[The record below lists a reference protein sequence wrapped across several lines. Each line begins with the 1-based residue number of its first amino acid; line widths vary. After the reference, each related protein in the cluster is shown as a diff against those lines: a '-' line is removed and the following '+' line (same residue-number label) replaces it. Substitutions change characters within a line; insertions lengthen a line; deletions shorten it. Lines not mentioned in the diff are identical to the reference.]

1 MRRAGMRDPYSV
13 LGVSR
18 QASADE
24 IKAAFRRLAR
34 EHHPDRNPNDAA
46 AERRF
51 REVNEAYQ
59 VLSDPNRRARF
70 DATGSDRSGAAAG
83 PSSAGSGGFGGF
95 EDILSELFGAIGR
108 RPTSRGDMRLVVE
121 VSFREAALGCTK
133 SLSYERVDACGDC
146 DGSGAKAGAGFH
158 GCSACGG
165 AGRVAASIGGWFG
178 VRTEQVCPQCG
189 GRGKLPKVAC
199 GGCHGRG
206 LAFDKRTIDVKL
218 PPGIE
223 AGAALPVAGGG
234 SRPAPGAPAGDLE
247 LVVQITP
254 DPMFTRE
261 GDDVVSELPVTFVQ
275 AVLGAEIGVE
285 TLRGRQPLRVP
296 AGSRSGDE
304 LRLKGM
310 GVPHRFRS
318 GAGHHRVKLR
328 LTVPEKL
335 TPRARELVQQFDAA
349 CQQGDEGL
357 LGKLFGLFQ

>member
-1 MRRAGMRDPYSV
+1 MRDPYSV

-18 QASADE
+18 QANADE

-34 EHHPDRNPNDAA
+34 EHHPDRNPNDAS
-46 AERRF
+46 AEQRF
-51 REVNEAYQ
+51 REINEAYQ

-70 DATGSDRSGAAAG
+70 DATGSDRSAPG
-83 PSSAGSGGFGGF
+83 PGPGNTGQAGGFGGF
-95 EDILSELFGAIGR
+95 EDLLGELFGALGR

-133 SLSYERVDACGDC
+133 SLSYERIDACGDC
-146 DGSGAKAGAGFH
+146 DGSGGKAGAGFRT
-158 GCSACGG
+158 CAACGG
-165 AGRVAASIGGWFG
+165 AGRISGSIGGWFA

-189 GRGKLPKVAC
+189 GRGRLPKVAC
-199 GGCHGRG
+199 AGCQGRG
-206 LAFDKRTIDVKL
+206 LASDKRTIDVKL

-234 SRPAPGAPAGDLE
+234 SRPAPGAPTGDLE
-247 LVVQITP
+247 LVVQINP

-275 AVLGAEIGVE
+275 AALGAELGVD
-285 TLRGRQPLRVP
+285 TLRGRQTLRIP

-318 GAGHHRVKLR
+318 GAGYHRVKLR

-335 TPRARELVQQFDAA
+335 SPRARDLLQQFDAA
-349 CQQGDEGL
+349 CQQGDDGL

>member
-1 MRRAGMRDPYSV
+1 MRDPYSV

-18 QASADE
+18 QANADE
-24 IKAAFRRLAR
+24 IKTAFRRLAR
-34 EHHPDRNPNDAA
+34 EHHPDRNPNDAS
-46 AERRF
+46 AEQRF
-51 REVNEAYQ
+51 REINEAYQ

-70 DATGSDRSGAAAG
+70 DATGADQPRAAPHAG
-83 PSSAGSGGFGGF
+83 PGVGFGGF
-95 EDILSELFGAIGR
+95 EDLLSELFGAIGR

-133 SLSYERVDACGDC
+133 SLSYERIDACGDC
-146 DGSGAKAGAGFH
+146 DGSGAKPGAGFRTCA
-158 GCSACGG
+158 GCGG
-165 AGRVAASIGGWFG
+165 SGRISASLGSWFG
-178 VRTEQVCPQCG
+178 IRTEQVCPQCG
-189 GRGKLPKVAC
+189 GRGRLPKVEC
-199 GGCHGRG
+199 GSCRGRG
-206 LAFDKRTIDVKL
+206 LAPEKRTIDVKL

-247 LVVQITP
+247 LVVQINP
-254 DPMFTRE
+254 DPVFTRE

-275 AVLGAEIGVE
+275 AALGAEVTVE
-285 TLRGRQPLRVP
+285 TLYGSQTVRVP
-296 AGSRSGDE
+296 SGSRPGDE
-304 LRLKGM
+304 VRLKGM

-328 LTVPEKL
+328 LTVPDKL

-349 CQQGDEGL
+349 CQQGEDGF